1 MAQSIINH
9 LYALSGGALIVARAA
24 RNRANVLVFLFDKG
38 LSITS
43 LNICLIRCTGC
54 FVLRYVWVEMS
65 YACMCSQTLLC
76 SVAWNKYAI
85 HSDLVNCHC
94 QNGLG
99 SLFFK
104 EGCNAEKGFKSSI
117 SLFFNYASSCSTF
130 RRIGVMIK
138 VCLNVETQ
146 RKTNKDQVQ
155 GHIF

>member
-1 MAQSIINH
+1 MAQSIMNQ
-9 LYALSGGALIVARAA
+9 LFALSGGALIVARAA

-43 LNICLIRCTGC
+43 LNICLIRCTRC
-54 FVLRYVWVEMS
+54 FVLRCIRVEMS

-76 SVAWNKYAI
+76 TDAWNKYGI
-85 HSDLVNCHC
+85 HPDLVNCHC

-104 EGCNAEKGFKSSI
+104 DGCSAGKGFKSSI
-117 SLFFNYASSCSTF
+117 SLFFNYASSRSMF

-138 VCLNVETQ
+138 VCLWSG
-146 RKTNKDQVQ
+146 RM
-155 GHIF
+155 